1 MKPID
6 IILLIIIALAL
17 FVAVMSLIR
26 RQRKGVEC
34 CNCPG
39 SSICGRAKKKSCD
52 GGKKDSQVID
62 RKFEAICDNSID

>member
-17 FVAVMSLIR
+17 AFAVISLIR
-26 RQRKGVEC
+26 RQRKGGEC

-39 SSICGRAKKKSCD
+39 SSTCGHAKKKSCD
-52 GGKKDSQVID
+52 GGKKDSPSHRPQI
-62 RKFEAICDNSID
+62 